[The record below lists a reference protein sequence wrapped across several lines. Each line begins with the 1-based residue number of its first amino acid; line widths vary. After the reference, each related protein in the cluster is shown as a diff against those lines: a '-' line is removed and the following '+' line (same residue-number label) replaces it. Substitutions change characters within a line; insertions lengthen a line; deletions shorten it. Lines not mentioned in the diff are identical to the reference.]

1 MGVNQ
6 NKIAVL
12 CNYELLPERV
22 GGMDYFF
29 WLFNQRCKENSIHVD
44 WFFPNTA
51 THGGYK
57 KLKITSCNEENI
69 EHFFTNKVVNSDSNY
84 SHIITHFI
92 EVGTPIFKKMKLTTK
107 AEIIVVDH
115 NPRPIAGYKLL
126 KKIKKRI
133 KGILYLRYIDLLISV
148 SNYSKNQ
155 LIKEFG
161 ARVNQKN
168 KIIYNGLE
176 ISKFIKKTD
185 FTFKGKFIV
194 ACHLRKDKGVQD
206 LILAVRNLKKETPI
220 NFTVDIYGNGYYKDT
235 LKKLVHDFSLDTVF
249 IFKGNS
255 ANLNEIYWKYD
266 YLIHPSHGETFCFSV
281 VESLLCNL
289 PVITNNHGNVLQLIT
304 ENSNG
309 FLYEEERIDQ
319 LETILKKVIN
329 NEMAIENGLIKEPK
343 VIDLSLDNMVINYLN
358 LLK

>member
-6 NKIAVL
+6 KIAVL
-12 CNYELLPERV
+12 CNYQLLSERV

-29 WLFNQRCKENSIHVD
+29 WLFDKRCKENNIQVD
-44 WFFPNTA
+44 WFFPNTSA
-51 THGGYK
+51 HEGYK
-57 KLKITSCNEENI
+57 NLTITSCNYENI
-69 EHFFTNKVVNSDSNY
+69 EHFFTNKVVNSESNY
-84 SHIITHFI
+84 SHVITHFI
-92 EVGTPIFKKMKLTTK
+92 EVCSPIFKKMKHITN
-107 AEIIVVDH
+107 AQIIVVDH
-115 NPRPIAGYKLL
+115 NPRPITGFKLL
-126 KKIKKRI
+126 KKIEKRT
-133 KGILYLRYIDLLISV
+133 KGILYLKYIDLLISV

-155 LIKEFG
+155 LVKEFG

-194 ACHLRKDKGVQD
+194 TSHLRKDKGIQD
-206 LILAVRNLKKETPI
+206 LILAVSNLRKEMLI
-220 NFTVDIYGNGYYKDT
+220 DFTVDIYGNGYYEDT
-235 LKKLVHDFSLDTVF
+235 LKELVKQLSLENVF

-255 ANLNEIYWKYD
+255 TNLHEIYCNYD
-266 YLIHPSHGETFCFSV
+266 YLIHPSHGETFCYSV

-289 PVITNNHGNVLQLIT
+289 PVITNNHGNVLGLIT

-309 FLYEEERIDQ
+309 FLYEEGRIDQ
-319 LETILKKVIN
+319 LETIIKKVIN
-329 NEMAIENGLIKEPK
+329 KEIAIENGLVKEPK
-343 VIDLSLDNMVINYLN
+343 VNELSLENMVSNYLN